1 MAKRVRKRSG
11 ALEEFNPR
19 KVYEACIAAGAP
31 PEVAHEI
38 AKEVEQ
44 RAYDGMSTDE
54 IRRYVLVRLKELAP
68 HAFEAWAFYDRVT
81 KGRITFEDGKALVVE
96 KGHLYLGRSVKDVGP
111 KGLSHSEEVAG
122 ILRELEEDLQYGVS
136 KATINA
142 RLYALF
148 MGVLK
153 SKAMPREEKE
163 KSIQLI
169 NEFRKKLGWQPY
181 ELKKPLE

>member
-11 ALEEFNPR
+11 ALEDFSREKIYN
-19 KVYEACIAAGAP
+19 ACVSAGAP
-31 PEVAHEI
+31 PEIAEEI
-38 AKEVEQ
+38 AREVEQ
-44 RAYDGMSTDE
+44 RAYEGMTTDE

-68 HAFEAWAFYDRVT
+68 HAYEAWVFYDRVS

-111 KGLSHSEEVAG
+111 KGLSSSQEVEG
-122 ILRELEEDLQYGVS
+122 ILRELEEDLSFGVS

-153 SKAMPREEKE
+153 SRQMPREEKE
-163 KSIQLI
+163 KSIELI
-169 NEFRKKLGWQPY
+169 NRFRAKLGWKPY